1 MAGRRTRLCLNLVL
15 WEASWSE
22 TRFTELSTTPHSLKS
37 LNIQEQFPW
46 QLSLA
51 TSYFGLFYQ
60 VCLSCVSI
68 LSLYSPLVQHRCG
81 AALLSRQ
88 WVITAAHCIKQLG
101 VARWLIWIWD
111 SRVRWKIITIL
122 SVCTSWATF
131 WKLRTSSRLRK
142 FDGLTSKLFLSPS
155 TQTIIPRVV
164 MHPKFVA
171 ALYEQDIALL
181 HLEKELEFSASVLP
195 ICLPPPGA
203 GMTMRRLI
211 I

>member
-1 MAGRRTRLCLNLVL
+1 M
-15 WEASWSE
+15 
-22 TRFTELSTTPHSLKS
+22 TPTLRQLFKS

-111 SRVRWKIITIL
+111 PRVRWKIITYNPFSLYVMGDFLEVENKFETAQVRWVDKYVVSI
-122 SVCTSWATF
+122 SINPNHCFQSGNASQV
-131 WKLRTSSRLRK
+131 RGSS
-142 FDGLTSKLFLSPS
+142 
-155 TQTIIPRVV
+155 I
-164 MHPKFVA
+164 
-171 ALYEQDIALL
+171 
-181 HLEKELEFSASVLP
+181 
-195 ICLPPPGA
+195 
-203 GMTMRRLI
+203 
-211 I
+211 

>member
-1 MAGRRTRLCLNLVL
+1 MRPIPHLSRLCLEVPLQFADMAGRRTRLCLNLVL

-22 TRFTELSTTPHSLKS
+22 TRFTELSTTPHSFKS

-60 VCLSCVSI
+60 VCLSCVFI

-101 VARWLIWIWD
+101 VARWLIWIWE
-111 SRVRWKIITIL
+111 SCVRWKIIAFL
-122 SVCTSWATF
+122 SVCTSLATF

-142 FDGLTSKLFLSPS
+142 FDGLTSKLFLSTFYINPNHYS
-155 TQTIIPRVV
+155 QSGDASQVRGN
-164 MHPKFVA
+164 FV
-171 ALYEQDIALL
+171 
-181 HLEKELEFSASVLP
+181 
-195 ICLPPPGA
+195 
-203 GMTMRRLI
+203 
-211 I
+211 